1 MVVYTTSSQG
11 SRDLV
16 LMDKLREDG
25 AKLQIILQFL
35 ESRGL
40 LKTIAQLEEEAGIT
54 FSESVVKEGGV
65 LDAVLD
71 EYLAKLAEPLPP
83 YISPFDDLPSPSV
96 CVTDVYKTIHDI
108 HGPANPTCVAWHPV
122 LENVVV
128 SGGVDRKLIFRDIDS
143 ESILHQILLPSPVLC
158 LDWVRPDQL
167 VAGCMG
173 GEVVFVT
180 ENGEIISVQKPHT
193 HARISSVLYSPD
205 GAFVATCGKDISVR
219 ILRSQDQSPVGT
231 IRCMREVSSIC
242 WIDANSLVVA
252 ESDNP
257 LLGVY
262 RLQDGKMFKIGQ
274 LCMNLHLYDPLTAN
288 STLAMSFDPGH
299 HLLLACTTRNSVL
312 LFQLLDDWRE
322 ALTPIKTYYGMSIGI
337 YDVPWVAF
345 SLDASF
351 VYATSDKEILVL
363 ETKTGHKVFTI
374 KVSDSKPVRCMRR
387 HQTYE
392 AISTVSFDKKL
403 NALK

>member
-1 MVVYTTSSQG
+1 MVVNITASEG
-11 SRDLV
+11 FRDLA

-25 AKLQIILQFL
+25 DKLQIILQYL

-40 LKTIAQLEEEAGIT
+40 LKTVAQLEEESGVT
-54 FSESVVKEGGV
+54 FSDSAVKDGGV
-65 LDAVLD
+65 LDTVLD
-71 EYLAKLAEPLPP
+71 EYLAKSAEPLPEV
-83 YISPFDDLPSPSV
+83 ISPVDDLPTPCV
-96 CVTDVYKTIHDI
+96 CATDVIKTIHDI
-108 HGPANPTCVAWHPV
+108 HGSANPTCVAWHPV

-143 ESILHQILLPSPVLC
+143 ESILFHVLLPSPVLC
-158 LDWVRPDQL
+158 VDWVRPDQL

-173 GEVVFVT
+173 GEVVFSAD
-180 ENGEIISVQKPHT
+180 NGEIISVKKPHA

-205 GAFVATCGKDISVR
+205 GKFVATCGKDFAVH
-219 ILRSQDQSPVGT
+219 ILRSQDQSPVET
-231 IRCMREVSSIC
+231 LRCIRDVSSIC

-257 LLGVY
+257 LLSVF
-262 RLQDGKMFKIGQ
+262 RLQDGKMIKIGE
-274 LCMNLHLYDPLTAN
+274 LCMNLHLYDPLTAF
-288 STLAMSFDPGH
+288 STLAMSFDH
-299 HLLLACTTRNSVL
+299 VHQLLLACTTRNSVL
-312 LFQLLDDWRE
+312 LFQLSDDWHE

-337 YDVPWVAF
+337 YDVPSIAF

-351 VYATSDKEILVL
+351 IYATSDKEILVL

-387 HQTYE
+387 HQTND
-392 AISTVSFDKKL
+392 AISTVSFDKQL
-403 NALK
+403 NVLQ